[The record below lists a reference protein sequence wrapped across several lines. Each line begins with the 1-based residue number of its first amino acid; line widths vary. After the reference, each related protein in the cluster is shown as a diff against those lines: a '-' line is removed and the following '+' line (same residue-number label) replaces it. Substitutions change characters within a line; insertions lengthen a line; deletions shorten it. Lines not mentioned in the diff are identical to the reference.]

1 MSALDVALRE
11 QRYEAAALRLVLGV
25 LRALDTAAPETRDEM
40 ITLLS
45 VERR

>member
-1 MSALDVALRE
+1 MSALDAALRE

-25 LRALDTAAPETRDEM
+25 LHTLDASAPDTRDEM
-40 ITLLS
+40 IALLS

>member
-1 MSALDVALRE
+1 MSARDVALRE
-11 QRYEAAALRLVLGV
+11 QRYEAAALRLMLGV

>member
-25 LRALDTAAPETRDEM
+25 VHALDTAAPETRDEM

>member
-1 MSALDVALRE
+1 MSALDAALRE

-25 LRALDTAAPETRDEM
+25 LRTLNATPPDARDEM
-40 ITLLS
+40 VALLS

>member
-1 MSALDVALRE
+1 MSALDAALRE

-25 LRALDTAAPETRDEM
+25 LDTLDATAPDTRDEM
-40 ITLLS
+40 IALLS